1 MTTKKN
7 NRTTRT
13 CSFGVLTPSGMRR
26 IDLPDDGQDLWNSI
40 DSYDRA
46 HGTRIY
52 DLYDAEHGTNLY
64 DVITPRTIRKVI
76 KLQGRQRTEG
86 EHDRGRNG

>member
-1 MTTKKN
+1 MNQKGPRARILYWDGDHRRRQVTIPTTQRDN
-7 NRTTRT
+7 
-13 CSFGVLTPSGMRR
+13 LHLD
-26 IDLPDDGQDLWNSI
+26 ILD
-40 DSYDRA
+40 
-46 HGTRIY
+46 
-52 DLYDAEHGTNLY
+52 YDAEHGTNLY